1 MDKALELFSRIDILV
16 NGESVNIFSYFSIVF
31 SGRLFIVNKII
42 EILLNFY
49 IAALCSFALNKC
61 ILILRYP
68 LFFVQNF
75 SGQVLLPVIF
85 SCVRLIGFIVVSA
98 KMIH

>member
-16 NGESVNIFSYFSIVF
+16 NGESVNIFTYFSIVF

-75 SGQVLLPVIF
+75 SGQVLLIF